1 MEVYIQGNWRRILEK
16 NLENME
22 RGRNIIRLGQRLLFY
37 LQKKEKKEKLKT
49 T

>member
-22 RGRNIIRLGQRLLFY
+22 RGRNIIRLGQRLLSY